1 MRTAPY
7 PGFPTDAQ
15 APLMAALATAA
26 GTSVFVE
33 NIFES
38 RYRHV
43 DELSRMGARIRVEG
57 RVAVVFGVERLK
69 AAAVHAFDLR
79 GGAALVVA
87 ALGAEGRSTISGL
100 CHVDRGYQDL
110 DGGLRRLGADIVR
123 RETDA

>member
-1 MRTAPY
+1 
-7 PGFPTDAQ
+7 
-15 APLMAALATAA
+15 
-26 GTSVFVE
+26 
-33 NIFES
+33 
-38 RYRHV
+38 
-43 DELSRMGARIRVEG
+43 MGARIRVEG